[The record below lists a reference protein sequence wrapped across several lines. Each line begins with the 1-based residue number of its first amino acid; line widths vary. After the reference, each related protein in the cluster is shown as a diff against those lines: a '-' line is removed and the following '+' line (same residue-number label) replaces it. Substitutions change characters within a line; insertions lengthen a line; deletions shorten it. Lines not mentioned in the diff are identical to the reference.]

1 MSMIFRCVS
10 YLCALA
16 LCTSSCGNTS
26 KDLTFPSL
34 SNPSTSV
41 ASTTTTVANELVES
55 AVSTESATTDSVVS
69 DFSNIFMLRA
79 QCGRMPETCP
89 VSQITAT
96 GSELAAELT
105 KTMRERVAGNL
116 RTRAGAGKLR
126 VRIESVEIIDTSHAV
141 VHTCVFD
148 SVVLFDSGQ
157 VDSAADDIVFDDSVI
172 SVRTKWNVQRENGT
186 WKWRDARGYQR
197 KVGGD
202 LCGFSR

>member
-55 AVSTESATTDSVVS
+55 AVSTESATTYSVVS

-89 VSQITAT
+89 VSQMTAT

-141 VHTCVFD
+141 VHSCVFD

>member
-89 VSQITAT
+89 VSQMAAT

>member
-89 VSQITAT
+89 VSQMTAT

-197 KVGGD
+197 KVEGD

>member
-1 MSMIFRCVS
+1 MSKIFCYVS

-16 LCTSSCGNTS
+16 LCGTSCGNAPR
-26 KDLTFPSL
+26 DLSFSPL
-34 SNPSTSV
+34 SIPSTSE
-41 ASTTTTVANELVES
+41 ASTTTTVADELVES
-55 AVSTESATTDSVVS
+55 VISTGSASTDSVVS
-69 DFSNIFMLRA
+69 DFTNIFMLRA

-89 VSQITAT
+89 VSQMTAA
-96 GSELAAELT
+96 GSELAAELAT
-105 KTMRERVAGNL
+105 TMRERVAGNL

-172 SVRTKWNVQRENGT
+172 SVRTRWNVQRENGT

>member
-1 MSMIFRCVS
+1 MSKIYRYVS

-16 LCTSSCGNTS
+16 LCGTSCGNVS
-26 KDLTFPSL
+26 KDLSFSSL
-34 SNPSTSV
+34 ANPSTSA
-41 ASTTTTVANELVES
+41 ASSTTTVANELVES
-55 AVSTESATTDSVVS
+55 AVNTGSTATDSVVS

-89 VSQITAT
+89 VSEMTAT
-96 GSELAAELT
+96 GSELAAELAT
-105 KTMRERVAGNL
+105 TMRERVAGNL
-116 RTRAGAGKLR
+116 RTRVGAGKLR

-157 VDSAADDIVFDDSVI
+157 VDSTADDIVFDDSVI
-172 SVRTKWNVQRENGT
+172 SFRTKWNVQRENGV

-202 LCGFSR
+202 LCGFSQ

>member
-1 MSMIFRCVS
+1 M
-10 YLCALA
+10 
-16 LCTSSCGNTS
+16 
-26 KDLTFPSL
+26 
-34 SNPSTSV
+34 
-41 ASTTTTVANELVES
+41 
-55 AVSTESATTDSVVS
+55 
-69 DFSNIFMLRA
+69 
-79 QCGRMPETCP
+79 
-89 VSQITAT
+89 TAA
-96 GSELAAELT
+96 GSELAAELAT
-105 KTMRERVAGNL
+105 TMRERVAGNL

-172 SVRTKWNVQRENGT
+172 SVRTRWNVQSENGT

>member
-55 AVSTESATTDSVVS
+55 AVSTDSATTYSVVS

-89 VSQITAT
+89 VSQMTAT

>member
-1 MSMIFRCVS
+1 MSKIFRCVS

-16 LCTSSCGNTS
+16 LFGSSCGNAS

-89 VSQITAT
+89 VSQMTAT

>member
-41 ASTTTTVANELVES
+41 TSTTTTVANELVES

-89 VSQITAT
+89 VSQMTAT

>member
-1 MSMIFRCVS
+1 
-10 YLCALA
+10 
-16 LCTSSCGNTS
+16 
-26 KDLTFPSL
+26 
-34 SNPSTSV
+34 
-41 ASTTTTVANELVES
+41 
-55 AVSTESATTDSVVS
+55 
-69 DFSNIFMLRA
+69 MLRA

-89 VSQITAT
+89 VSQMTAT

>member
-1 MSMIFRCVS
+1 MSKNFRYVS
-10 YLCALA
+10 CLCALA
-16 LCTSSCGNTS
+16 LWGGSCGNAS
-26 KDLTFPSL
+26 KDLSFSSL
-34 SNPSTSV
+34 LIPSTSA

-55 AVSTESATTDSVVS
+55 AVSTGSATTDSVVS

-89 VSQITAT
+89 VSEMTAT

-105 KTMRERVAGNL
+105 TTMRERVAGNL

-172 SVRTKWNVQRENGT
+172 SIRTKWNVQRENGT

>member
-26 KDLTFPSL
+26 KDLTFPSF

-41 ASTTTTVANELVES
+41 TSTTTTVANELVES

-89 VSQITAT
+89 VSQMTAT

>member
-1 MSMIFRCVS
+1 MSKIYRYVS

-16 LCTSSCGNTS
+16 LCGTSCGNVS
-26 KDLTFPSL
+26 KDLSFSSL
-34 SNPSTSV
+34 ANPSTSA
-41 ASTTTTVANELVES
+41 ASSTTTVANELVES
-55 AVSTESATTDSVVS
+55 AVNTGSTATDSVVS

-89 VSQITAT
+89 VSEMTAT
-96 GSELAAELT
+96 GSELAAELAT
-105 KTMRERVAGNL
+105 TMRERVAGNL

-157 VDSAADDIVFDDSVI
+157 VDSTADDIVFDDSVI
-172 SVRTKWNVQRENGT
+172 SFRTKWNVQRENGV

-202 LCGFSR
+202 LCGFSQ

>member
-89 VSQITAT
+89 VSQMTAT

-141 VHTCVFD
+141 VHSCVFD

>member
-89 VSQITAT
+89 VSQMTAT

>member
-1 MSMIFRCVS
+1 MSKLVRFVS

-16 LCTSSCGNTS
+16 LCGTSCGNS
-26 KDLTFPSL
+26 SRDLTFPSL
-34 SNPSTSV
+34 SNPSTSA
-41 ASTTTTVANELVES
+41 ASTTTTVPNELVES
-55 AVSTESATTDSVVS
+55 VVHTGSATTDSVVS

-89 VSQITAT
+89 VSEMTVS
-96 GSELAAELT
+96 GSELASELAQ
-105 KTMRERVAGNL
+105 TMRERVAGNL

-202 LCGFSR
+202 LCGFSE

>member
-79 QCGRMPETCP
+79 QCGRIPETCP
-89 VSQITAT
+89 VSQMTAT